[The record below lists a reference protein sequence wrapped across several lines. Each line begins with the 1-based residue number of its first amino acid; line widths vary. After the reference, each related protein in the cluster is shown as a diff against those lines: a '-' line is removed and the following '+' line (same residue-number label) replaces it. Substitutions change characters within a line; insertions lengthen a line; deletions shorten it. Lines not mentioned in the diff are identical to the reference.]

1 METQTL
7 IDLLNNPV
15 TSFLI
20 QALLA
25 SGLVRL
31 TGGQIADVL
40 AHIPVAGPFAAYLI
54 RALTGNLEQWLKTR
68 VPSMALQAVAATEER
83 FRGVGELGPT
93 RSEIKFS
100 AAMTSLQALE
110 PGVSDAHARDAIHA
124 ALTTLRG
131 TGEIPDRKLE
141 AA

>member
-7 IDLLNNPV
+7 IDLLNNPI
-15 TSFLI
+15 TTFLI

-25 SGLVRL
+25 SGLIRL

-40 AHIPVAGPFAAYLI
+40 AHIPIGGQVAAYVV
-54 RALTGNLEQWLKTR
+54 RALTGNLENWLKSR
-68 VPSMALQAVAATEER
+68 VPAMALQAVAATEER
-83 FRGVGELGPT
+83 FRGVDGLGQD
-93 RSEIKFS
+93 RSMVKFT
-100 AAMTSLQALE
+100 AATIALQALE
-110 PGVSDAHARDAIHA
+110 PGVNDVHARDAINA

-131 TGEIPDRKLE
+131 TGEIPARKLE